1 MDNFATLCA
10 ALDAVGIEY
19 IKDAPLCEFCTFRIG
34 GPAALVALPENEA
47 GLMSAIRVAEANST
61 KFIVIG
67 NGSNILFSDDG
78 FSGLV
83 ISTRCLRDIEVC
95 GNVLRADCGAPLFAM
110 TRAAAQA
117 GLSGLEFAY
126 GIPGTCGGAVFMNA
140 GAYGS
145 DISAVLRSV
154 RCYDIDS
161 GVIRELPADE
171 LGLSYRHS
179 IFMDNDRLIILSAE
193 FELEPGDVACIEEKM
208 SEIMNKRRASQPLE
222 YPSAGSVFKR
232 QPGYYMGKII
242 EESGLKGYSVGGAA
256 VSVKHAGF
264 IVNTGGASDR
274 DVQALVEHIKSVI
287 LKNYGFVPE
296 CEIRFIER

>member
-1 MDNFATLCA
+1 MSDILNLCA
-10 ALDAVGIEY
+10 VLENAGVEH
-19 IKDAPLCEFCTFRIG
+19 IKGAPLCDFCTFRIG

-47 GLMSAIRVAEANST
+47 GLMSAIRAAEANST
-61 KFIVIG
+61 KYIVIG
-67 NGSNILFSDDG
+67 NGSNVLFPDNG

-83 ISTRCLRDIEVC
+83 ISTRCLRDIEVD
-95 GNVLRADCGAPLFAM
+95 GNILRADCGALLFAM

-179 IFMDNDRLIILSAE
+179 IFMDNGRLIILSAE
-193 FELEPGDVACIEEKM
+193 FELESGDAACIEARM

-222 YPSAGSVFKR
+222 YPSAGSAFKR

-256 VSVKHAGF
+256 VSLKHAGF
-264 IVNTGGASDR
+264 IVNTGGASAR

-296 CEIRFIER
+296 CEIRFIGQ

>member
-1 MDNFATLCA
+1 MSDILNLCA
-10 ALDAVGIEY
+10 VLENAGVEH
-19 IKDAPLCEFCTFRIG
+19 IKGAPLCDFCTFRIG

-47 GLMSAIRVAEANST
+47 GLMSAIRAAEANST
-61 KFIVIG
+61 KYIVIG
-67 NGSNILFSDDG
+67 NGSNVLFPDNG

-83 ISTRCLRDIEVC
+83 ISTRCLRDIEID
-95 GNVLRADCGAPLFAM
+95 GNILRADCGALLFAM

-179 IFMDNDRLIILSAE
+179 IFMDNGRLIILSAE
-193 FELEPGDVACIEEKM
+193 FELEPGDAACIEARM

-256 VSVKHAGF
+256 VSLKHAGF
-264 IVNTGGASDR
+264 IVNTGGASAR

-296 CEIRFIER
+296 CEIRFIGQ